1 MVKSRQLGVDG
12 TFKSCPELFMQLY
25 IIMAWCKGEC
35 MPVAFALL
43 VGKKEATYRRM
54 ISELING
61 CRKLKLDFKPPRIVI
76 DFEQGAISAFEYF
89 LQAFVQFRTAALST
103 GTASSKGTS
112 RSDLQK
118 DVKILKAK
126 NKYLRSSKTF
136 EDTVAL
142 LEECTCVVQNFI
154 E

>member
-1 MVKSRQLGVDG
+1 M
-12 TFKSCPELFMQLY
+12 C
-25 IIMAWCKGEC
+25 
-35 MPVAFALL
+35 
-43 VGKKEATYRRM
+43 
-54 ISELING
+54 
-61 CRKLKLDFKPPRIVI
+61 
-76 DFEQGAISAFEYF
+76 
-89 LQAFVQFRTAALST
+89 VQFRTAALST

-136 EDTVAL
+136 EDRVAL